1 LHGGLPAQIKRWEA
15 PRVIQE
21 ADHDGI
27 LLIDVFYDFNY
38 DFLRRTL
45 KVGVALPLSFDSYS
59 VGKPGT
65 IGRAK
70 AVMLIIRPEV
80 SEESKPR
87 HWGVSSIT
95 IPVHPKV
102 LR

>member
-1 LHGGLPAQIKRWEA
+1 M
-15 PRVIQE
+15 
-21 ADHDGI
+21 
-27 LLIDVFYDFNY
+27 LIDVFYDFNY

-45 KVGVALPLSFDSYS
+45 RTGVVTPLSFDSYT

-70 AVMLIIRPEV
+70 AVMLVVRAEA
-80 SEESKPR
+80 PR
-87 HWGVSSIT
+87 HWGVSSLT